1 MPHSNLFR
9 SDRAAA
15 PRRVRRWATPA
26 RRPWK
31 SAGRRSADGVRAAA
45 DRWWSWRF
53 GYWAR
58 GSAFSRL
65 YRIKRRQSPCPRF
78 GMADERFGIAR
89 GRRGGRPWLM
99 DMGVIQIAE
108 FGHPFADI
116 VRRVELRAL
125 RERGHDAVKG
135 CGIHTGPRHPLPVHA
150 FVSSEEN

>member
-1 MPHSNLFR
+1 MIRRPPRSTRTDTLFPYTTLFR
-9 SDRAAA
+9 S
-15 PRRVRRWATPA
+15 
-26 RRPWK
+26 
-31 SAGRRSADGVRAAA
+31 
-45 DRWWSWRF
+45 
-53 GYWAR
+53 
-58 GSAFSRL
+58 L

-135 CGIHTGPRHPLPVHA
+135 CGIHTGQIGRE
-150 FVSSEEN
+150 SWRERGCM